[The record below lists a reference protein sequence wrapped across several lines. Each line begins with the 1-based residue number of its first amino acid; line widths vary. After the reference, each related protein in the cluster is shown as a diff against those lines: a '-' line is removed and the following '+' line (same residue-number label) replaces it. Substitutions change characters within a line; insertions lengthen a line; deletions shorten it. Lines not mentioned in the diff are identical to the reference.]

1 MFTSGRLTSAL
12 ICDKMGAGGGVMAN
26 KWDTSD
32 VGKAYHKEY
41 ASKNIRFTMRFF
53 DDKIPKLLPQSASA
67 KGISQAEYL
76 RRAVLNKMRKDGVL
90 EEKISP

>member
-1 MFTSGRLTSAL
+1 M
-12 ICDKMGAGGGVMAN
+12 MAN
-26 KWDTSD
+26 KWDATEE
-32 VGKAYHKEY
+32 GRAWHKEY

-53 DDKIPKLLPQSASA
+53 DDKIPKLLLQSASA

-90 EEKISP
+90 EEK